1 MSVKIQNIKGTKDIL
16 PKDSQLWLE
25 TESIIHNFMSL
36 HGYKLI
42 RTPIFEKTELF
53 NRTIGEDTDI
63 VTKEMYTWTD
73 LDGTSLTLR
82 PELTASVVRSFV
94 QHNLQSKSPLHR
106 LYYIDSSFR
115 RERPQ
120 KGRQRQFTQYGI
132 EAIGSAHPEQDA
144 EVILIA
150 YRIYQML
157 GIKDLEVHINS
168 IGSQQSRE
176 TYISSLSKYL
186 APYKNE
192 LSEISQTRLD
202 VNPLRILD
210 SKSEKDKKILEGAP
224 QISDFLTKEDLVT
237 FNSIQSFLNNLG
249 IPFITDNNLVRGL
262 DYYNGMTFEIT
273 TKSIGAQSALCGGG
287 RYDKLVE
294 YLGGKPTPAVGFAAG
309 FERLMLILNEHL
321 DETKDVIDIYII
333 STDEKSTNSSL
344 IIADKIRNTHGIKVV
359 CETLRRSMKS
369 QLREANKLNAQ
380 FVIIIGEEEISSGEV
395 IIKNMQDSSQ
405 ISAPIDN
412 IENYFGVNYEYK

>member
-1 MSVKIQNIKGTKDIL
+1 
-16 PKDSQLWLE
+16 
-25 TESIIHNFMSL
+25 MSL

-94 QHNLQSKSPLHR
+94 QHNLQSQSPLHR

-132 EAIGSAHPEQDA
+132 EAIGSPHPEQDA

-168 IGSQQSRE
+168 IGSQKSRE

-186 APYKNE
+186 APYK
-192 LSEISQTRLD
+192 
-202 VNPLRILD
+202 
-210 SKSEKDKKILEGAP
+210 K
-224 QISDFLTKEDLVT
+224 
-237 FNSIQSFLNNLG
+237 
-249 IPFITDNNLVRGL
+249 
-262 DYYNGMTFEIT
+262 
-273 TKSIGAQSALCGGG
+273 
-287 RYDKLVE
+287 
-294 YLGGKPTPAVGFAAG
+294 
-309 FERLMLILNEHL
+309 
-321 DETKDVIDIYII
+321 
-333 STDEKSTNSSL
+333 
-344 IIADKIRNTHGIKVV
+344 
-359 CETLRRSMKS
+359 
-369 QLREANKLNAQ
+369 
-380 FVIIIGEEEISSGEV
+380 
-395 IIKNMQDSSQ
+395 
-405 ISAPIDN
+405 
-412 IENYFGVNYEYK
+412 